1 MSMVKDP
8 TCNVEFVTDIIKRY
22 VPDAALE
29 SNISAEL
36 SFVLPHESAS
46 RFEELFTFL
55 ETQKNEIGILSY
67 GASVTTMEEV
77 FLK

>member
-1 MSMVKDP
+1 MVMVKEPSCDVGKIED
-8 TCNVEFVTDIIKRY
+8 TITKY
-22 VPDAALE
+22 VPEAKLE

-46 RFEELFTFL
+46 QFEQLFTVL
-55 ETQKNEIGILSY
+55 ESNKKALGISSF